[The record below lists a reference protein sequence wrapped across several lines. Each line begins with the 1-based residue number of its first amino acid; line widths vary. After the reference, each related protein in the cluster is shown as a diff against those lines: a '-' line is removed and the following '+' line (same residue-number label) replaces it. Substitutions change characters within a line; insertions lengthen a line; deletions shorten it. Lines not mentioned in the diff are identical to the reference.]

1 MGQPSTIKQPAVD
14 RSPSKREVNRDKLLR
29 TGTELLSRQSYA
41 ATGVDLVIKEAG
53 LTKGTFYH
61 YFKGKEWF
69 ALEVVQQYAAYFNDK
84 LDTYLLNEAE
94 PPLERLAAYV
104 HDSIKTLKR
113 HDFVRACV
121 VGNLSQELG
130 AIDSVVVDA
139 LQETFLGWEQRVEA
153 CLEEARAR
161 GDIKATA
168 DVTALATL
176 FWMGWEGA
184 LMQARLFK
192 RPDPIRVFFDGYI
205 KMVRQ
210 QVK

>member
-1 MGQPSTIKQPAVD
+1 MDQPSTVKQPALD
-14 RSPSKREVNRDKLLR
+14 RPPTKRELNRAKLLR
-29 TGTELLSRQSYA
+29 TGTELLSRQSYT
-41 ATGVDLVIKEAG
+41 ATGVDHVIKEAG

-61 YFKGKEWF
+61 YFKSKELF
-69 ALEVVQQYAAYFNDK
+69 ALEVVQQYAGYFNDK
-84 LDTYLLNEAE
+84 LDTYLLNETD

-130 AIDSVVVDA
+130 ASDSVLVKA
-139 LQETFLGWEQRVEA
+139 LQETFLGWERRVAA
-153 CLEEARAR
+153 CLDEARAR
-161 GDIKATA
+161 GDISDTA
-168 DVTALATL
+168 DVQALATL

-205 KMVRQ
+205 KMVQ
-210 QVK
+210 

>member
-1 MGQPSTIKQPAVD
+1 MDNAFLAKQPAID
-14 RSPSKREVNRDKLLR
+14 RAPSKRELNRAKLLR

-41 ATGVDLVIKEAG
+41 ATGVDHVIKQAG

-61 YFKGKEWF
+61 YFKSKELF
-69 ALEVVQQYAAYFNDK
+69 ALEVVQQYADYFNDK
-84 LDTYLLNEAE
+84 LDTYLLNETE

-113 HDFVRACV
+113 HNFARACV

-130 AIDSVVVDA
+130 AGDSVLVDA
-139 LQETFLGWEQRVEA
+139 LQGTFLGWEQRVA
-153 CLEEARAR
+153 VCLDEARAR
-161 GDIKATA
+161 GDIKDCA
-168 DVTALATL
+168 DVDALATL

-192 RPDPIRVFFDGYI
+192 RPDPIHAFFDGYI

-210 QVK
+210 LVK